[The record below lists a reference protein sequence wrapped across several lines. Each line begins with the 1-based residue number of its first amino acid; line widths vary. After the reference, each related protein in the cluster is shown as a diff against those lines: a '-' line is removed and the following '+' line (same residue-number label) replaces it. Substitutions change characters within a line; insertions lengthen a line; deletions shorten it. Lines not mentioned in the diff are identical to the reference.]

1 MSRAFVKEQDDAPEE
16 LLERPVSSNPN
27 FVTARGLR
35 LIEEA
40 LETLRNT
47 QTRAHG
53 QGDKAAVARAAR
65 DLRYWQQ
72 RRATAQLVAPPPELK
87 TVAFATSVTIMRE
100 DGRRQRFT
108 IVGEDEADPARGL
121 IAYVSPMARA
131 LLGKAVGEFA
141 EAPGSEVEIVALEAV
156 GPEG

>member
-27 FVTARGLR
+27 FVTERGLR
-35 LIEEA
+35 LIEEE
-40 LETLRNT
+40 LERLGKI
-47 QTRAHG
+47 QA
-53 QGDKAAVARAAR
+53 QAQAVEDKPAVARAAR

-72 RRATAQLVAPPPELK
+72 RRATAQLVAPPAEL
-87 TVAFATSVTIMRE
+87 TAVAFATSVTILRE

-108 IVGEDEADPARGL
+108 IVGEDEADPAKGL

-131 LLGKAVGEFA
+131 LLGKAEGEFA
-141 EAPGSEVEIVALEAV
+141 EAPGGEVEIVKVEAV
-156 GPEG
+156 ASN